1 MIVLSRNS
9 SGTDSER
16 AKAKRRPIRVSEPR
30 VLFVTSNRI
39 GDCVISSGVIREIGR
54 QLPGAR
60 ITVACGRP
68 PAPFFRSAPGVE
80 RVVVLDKKKFAG
92 HWIDLWKQVWRTRW
106 DMVIDIRGSALAW
119 QVRAKRRVVY
129 HRGWETGLRKVEM
142 VSKMM
147 GASGP
152 LDPEIFLD
160 AKAVADRQAVLD
172 PQLEGGSGPGPI
184 LALAPIAHQPG
195 KSWPADRWGA
205 LVERLKAE
213 PRFAGW
219 RFMAVG
225 GPGDRAPATP
235 ALQAAGP
242 QGIDFVGKGDIL
254 ASAAAIEAAD
264 LFVGNDSG
272 LMHVAAALRRP
283 TLGLFG
289 PTEWWLYGPWGPRT
303 RTVASNETR
312 GEFAPIEALT
322 VDRVFEAV
330 LDLHDTFIGDRAPPK
345 P

>member
-1 MIVLSRNS
+1 M
-9 SGTDSER
+9 
-16 AKAKRRPIRVSEPR
+16 SEPR

-80 RVVVLDKKKFAG
+80 RVIILDKKKFAG

-106 DMVIDIRGSALAW
+106 DMVVDIRGSALAF
-119 QVRAKRRVVY
+119 QVRAKTRRVY
-129 HRGWETGLRKVEM
+129 HRGLETGSPKVEM
-142 VSKMM
+142 VTRLMQ
-147 GASGP
+147 AERT
-152 LDPEIFLD
+152 LDPELFID
-160 AKAVADRQAVLD
+160 DQARREAAAVID
-172 PQLEGGSGPGPI
+172 PQLASAPGPI

-195 KSWPADRWGA
+195 KSWPADRWGG

-213 PRFAGW
+213 PRFDGW
-219 RFMAVG
+219 RFMLVG
-225 GPGDRAPATP
+225 GPGDHPPAAPAL
-235 ALQAAGP
+235 AAAGAR
-242 QGIDFVGKGDIL
+242 GID
-254 ASAAAIEAAD
+254 
-264 LFVGNDSG
+264 FVGNDSG
-272 LMHVAAALRRP
+272 LMHVAAAAGRP

-289 PTEWWLYGPWGPRT
+289 PTEWWLYGPWGPKT

-322 VDRVFEAV
+322 VEHVFEAV
-330 LDLHDTFIGDRAPPK
+330 LGLHDAFIGGPGAVK

>member
-1 MIVLSRNS
+1 M
-9 SGTDSER
+9 
-16 AKAKRRPIRVSEPR
+16 SEPR

-39 GDCVISSGVIREIGR
+39 GDCVISSGVIREISR

-80 RVVVLDKKKFAG
+80 RVVILDKKKFAG

-106 DMVIDIRGSALAW
+106 DMVIDIRGSALAF
-119 QVRAKRRVVY
+119 QLRAKRRRVY
-129 HRGWETGLRKVEM
+129 HRGLETGVPKVEM
-142 VSKMM
+142 VSRMM
-147 GASGP
+147 DAARN
-152 LDPEIFLD
+152 LDPELFID
-160 AKAVADRQAVLD
+160 DRARAEAAAVLD
-172 PQLEGGSGPGPI
+172 PQLTAGPGPGPI

-195 KSWPADRWGA
+195 KSWPADRWGQ

-219 RFMAVG
+219 RFMLVG
-225 GPGDRAPATP
+225 GPGDHPPAAPAL
-235 ALQAAGP
+235 AAAGDL
-242 QGIDFVGKGDIL
+242 GIDFVGKGDIL
-254 ASAAAIEAAD
+254 ASAAAIDRAA

-272 LMHVAAALRRP
+272 LMHVAAAAGRP

-289 PTEWWLYGPWGPRT
+289 PTQWWLYGPWGPKT

-322 VDRVFEAV
+322 VEHVFEAV
-330 LDLHDTFIGDRAPPK
+330 LGLHDAFIGGPDAAK

>member
-1 MIVLSRNS
+1 M
-9 SGTDSER
+9 TD
-16 AKAKRRPIRVSEPR
+16 AKPVRK

-39 GDCVISSGVIREIGR
+39 GDCVISSGVIREIAR
-54 QLPGAR
+54 QIPGAA

-68 PAPFFRSAPGVE
+68 PAPFFRSAPHVE
-80 RVVVLDKKKFAG
+80 QVIILDKKKLAG
-92 HWIDLWKQVWRTRW
+92 HWFGLWEQVVGTRW
-106 DMVIDIRGSALAW
+106 DMVIDIRGSALSYLIP
-119 QVRAKRRVVY
+119 AKRRVVY
-129 HRGWETGLRKVEM
+129 NRGWETGLRKVEM
-142 VSKMM
+142 ISKMM
-147 GASGP
+147 GASAP

-160 AKAVADRQAVLD
+160 ARARLD
-172 PQLEGGSGPGPI
+172 AETVIGPQLRTGPGPGPI

-195 KSWPADRWGA
+195 KSWPADRWGE

-213 PRFAGW
+213 PRFKGW

-235 ALQAAGP
+235 ALEAAGP
-242 QGIDFVGKGDIL
+242 LGVDVVGKGDIL
-254 ASAAAIEAAD
+254 ASAAAIDGAA

-272 LMHVAAALRRP
+272 LMHVAAALGRP

-303 RTVASNETR
+303 RTAASNQTR

-330 LDLHDTFIGDRAPPK
+330 LDLHDAFIGDRPPLK